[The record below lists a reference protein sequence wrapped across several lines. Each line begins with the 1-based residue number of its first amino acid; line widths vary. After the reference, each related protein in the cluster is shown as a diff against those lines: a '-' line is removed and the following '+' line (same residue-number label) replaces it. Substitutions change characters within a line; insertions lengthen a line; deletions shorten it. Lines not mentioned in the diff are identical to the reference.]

1 MREELHKKVDKAP
14 GENWQIYSLLG
25 SLAILFFIALDVD
38 PVISLLHWLDYTS
51 LGAGYTTADVL
62 ISILQVTLIGFLGA
76 ALFSQGESYFSF
88 ITDEFD
94 SKERAIL
101 AKFGLMTVIGIFG
114 GLYLPRFLRERIEFV
129 TLQTLGLVILAAYI
143 VIHYEI
149 VKWKLSN
156 EKTILGTG
164 LVLVFGPLMI

>member
-1 MREELHKKVDKAP
+1 M
-14 GENWQIYSLLG
+14 
-25 SLAILFFIALDVD
+25 
-38 PVISLLHWLDYTS
+38 
-51 LGAGYTTADVL
+51 
-62 ISILQVTLIGFLGA
+62 
-76 ALFSQGESYFSF
+76 FSQGESYFSF

-94 SKERAIL
+94 SKEMAIL

-114 GLYLPRFLRERIEFV
+114 GLYLPRFLRDRMEFV

-149 VKWKLSN
+149 VEWKLSN

-164 LVLVFGPLMI
+164 LVLAFGPQII